1 MLGTRIITCELLAWV
16 CPHTKR
22 RRNPLIWN
30 EPILGHAVPVTFA
43 VQLCDSVSCTGENL
57 LLRDL
62 VWVQTAIKAVGLVE
76 AAQTWVA
83 LPVIQ
88 CILVITSEQFQIMAG
103 HYWLTPKMI
112 LSTRRMPSSKV
123 LTDLQSLC
131 LSTSI
136 LSGWVMTVT
145 WNGVVLPIQ
154 LCQKTWVLSGPFA
167 FVNIFD
173 DIKQATDCVLPLEKT
188 LLLGSVF
195 LGLLLYIDVCLFR
208 DPLGNGPF
216 SFQSPCF
223 TRCSPSLFSLCR
235 VLFDSSF
242 LFQVILY
249 QGGQI
254 FGGAPQFYGRVGF
267 AVTMPTT
274 SASIFI
280 NNTQL
285 SDTGTY
291 QCLVNNLPDRGSR
304 NIGVI
309 GLTVLG
315 VCIGIMGERG
325 KIGAQESSVC
335 DGSHSIKIWWCVH
348 WSPCHEGWVGFWGQ
362 WVFVGHIASYAE
374 VYKRVL
380 KYGREKAFVAGL
392 WCGVAKKHE

>member
-1 MLGTRIITCELLAWV
+1 M
-16 CPHTKR
+16 
-22 RRNPLIWN
+22 
-30 EPILGHAVPVTFA
+30 
-43 VQLCDSVSCTGENL
+43 
-57 LLRDL
+57 
-62 VWVQTAIKAVGLVE
+62 
-76 AAQTWVA
+76 
-83 LPVIQ
+83 
-88 CILVITSEQFQIMAG
+88 
-103 HYWLTPKMI
+103 
-112 LSTRRMPSSKV
+112 
-123 LTDLQSLC
+123 
-131 LSTSI
+131 
-136 LSGWVMTVT
+136 
-145 WNGVVLPIQ
+145 VLPIQ

-348 WSPCHEGWVGFWGQ
+348 WSPCHEGWVGF
-362 WVFVGHIASYAE
+362 
-374 VYKRVL
+374 
-380 KYGREKAFVAGL
+380 
-392 WCGVAKKHE
+392 

>member
-1 MLGTRIITCELLAWV
+1 MLGTRIVTCELLAWV
-16 CPHTKR
+16 CPHTKG
-22 RRNPLIWN
+22 RRNPLLWN

-43 VQLCDSVSCTGENL
+43 VQLCDSVSHTGENL

-83 LPVIQ
+83 LPIIQ

-145 WNGVVLPIQ
+145 WNRVVLPIQ

-167 FVNIFD
+167 FVNVFD
-173 DIKQATDCVLPLEKT
+173 DIKQATDCALPLEKT

-223 TRCSPSLFSLCR
+223 TCCSPSLFSLCR
-235 VLFDSSF
+235 VLFDSSS

-315 VCIGIMGERG
+315 VFIWIMGERG
-325 KIGAQESSVC
+325 RIGAQESCVC
-335 DGSHSIKIWWCVH
+335 GGSHCIKIWVVCALEPMDTLW
-348 WSPCHEGWVGFWGQ
+348 WGMGWVLRT
-362 WVFVGHIASYAE
+362 VGVCRTHTLICRC
-374 VYKRVL
+374 V
-380 KYGREKAFVAGL
+380 
-392 WCGVAKKHE
+392 